1 MCNERFDMLIVDQG
15 WWTFRCST
23 RAFERSRCVIRAYI
37 TGVTY
42 SMGVFQKKKKRREGK
57 ARGDKGELSWE
68 NGGTDAARRHLVSRR
83 ENRLSLFLHPCILL
97 AFSSVRFVNRENL
110 YFLRE

>member
-1 MCNERFDMLIVDQG
+1 MRLNDPDALSVHISQALRIP
-15 WWTFRCST
+15 W
-23 RAFERSRCVIRAYI
+23 AY
-37 TGVTY
+37 
-42 SMGVFQKKKKRREGK
+42 SKKKKKRREGK

-97 AFSSVRFVNRENL
+97 ASSSVRFVNRENL